1 MTHYL
6 LFSGKGGVGKTS
18 LSSAAAVALAQKG
31 LNTLL
36 VTTDPASNLGD
47 VFGQPVGLEPQPVE
61 AVNGLFVQAI
71 DSKASLAAYKERALA
86 PLRVLFPETIV
97 HAADEKMSGPC
108 TEEMA
113 TFDPFIA
120 CLRNPAYDWVVFDT
134 APTGHTLRLLELP
147 VTKQRDYL
155 TELQR
160 RYRVREI
167 VGIPWQEEEIT
178 GAEAIRQIVKLLR

>member
-1 MTHYL
+1 M
-6 LFSGKGGVGKTS
+6 GKTS
-18 LSSAAAVALAQKG
+18 LSSAAAVAQAQKG

-108 TEEMA
+108 TEEVA
-113 TFDPFIA
+113 TFDQFIA

-134 APTGHTLRLLELP
+134 APLRLLELP
-147 VTKQRDYL
+147 ESWTVHISDSARAVGKPVWGLLTHSRLLNRTEFSLRNPQQAPYL
-155 TELQR
+155 PSGLPHNRT
-160 RYRVREI
+160 I
-167 VGIPWQEEEIT
+167 
-178 GAEAIRQIVKLLR
+178 

>member
-1 MTHYL
+1 M
-6 LFSGKGGVGKTS
+6 GKTS

-108 TEEMA
+108 TEEVA
-113 TFDPFIA
+113 TFDQFIA
-120 CLRNPAYDWVVFDT
+120 CLRNPAYDWVV
-134 APTGHTLRLLELP
+134 LELP
-147 VTKQRDYL
+147 ESWTVYISDSARGSGQTCMGPVDAL
-155 TELQR
+155 TASQ
-160 RYRVREI
+160 
-167 VGIPWQEEEIT
+167 QD
-178 GAEAIRQIVKLLR
+178 